1 MLSLT
6 RAVTCELCN
15 HSKADHGQ
23 GRSPCFAVDQS
34 GECNCDSWITQPLTR
49 SIYCDDC
56 LQIAGDMVGTGA
68 AEQAAYLDLMA
79 DLIQDH
85 DCSASGETGIRC
97 DCLGHEW
104 ERDTMTR

>member
-1 MLSLT
+1 
-6 RAVTCELCN
+6 
-15 HSKADHGQ
+15 
-23 GRSPCFAVDQS
+23 
-34 GECNCDSWITQPLTR
+34 
-49 SIYCDDC
+49 
-56 LQIAGDMVGTGA
+56 MVGTGA